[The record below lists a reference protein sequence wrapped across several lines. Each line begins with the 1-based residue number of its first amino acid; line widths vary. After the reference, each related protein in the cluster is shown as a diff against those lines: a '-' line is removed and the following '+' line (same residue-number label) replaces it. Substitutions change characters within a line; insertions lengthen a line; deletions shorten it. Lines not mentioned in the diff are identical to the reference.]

1 MGQKILIV
9 DDEIDL
15 LEILA
20 FNLQKAGFEV
30 ETATSGR
37 AALDIIGRESVSLVL
52 LDVMMNGM
60 DGFQTARKLR
70 LSGNTVPIIFL
81 TARATESDV
90 LEGFDNGGDDYI
102 AKPFSVREVV
112 ARVKAILSRAPQT
125 PMQLTFEEIKIDVA
139 AKEVSVGGHSVP
151 LTKTE
156 FALLSMMIARAGK
169 VISREEFIA
178 KIWGTEVYVEER
190 TVDVHI
196 ARLRKKLGAAGSY
209 IVNRSGYGYC
219 VES

>member
-15 LEILA
+15 LEILE
-20 FNLQKAGFEV
+20 FNLHKAGFDV
-30 ETATSGR
+30 LTATSGFQ
-37 AALDIIGRESVSLVL
+37 ALDTIEQEEIALVL

-60 DGFQTARKLR
+60 DGFETARKLR
-70 LSGNTVPIIFL
+70 DSGNTVPIIFL
-81 TARATESDV
+81 TARVQESDV
-90 LEGFDNGGDDYI
+90 LEGFGNGGDDYI

-112 ARVKAILSRAPQT
+112 ARVKAILSRTFKAPS
-125 PMQLTFEEIKIDVA
+125 MLTFENISIDTM
-139 AKEVSVGGHSVP
+139 AKEVSVAGVVVP

-156 FALLSMMIARAGK
+156 FSLLSMMIAHSGK
-169 VISREEFIA
+169 VIAREEFIS
-178 KIWGTEVYVEER
+178 KIWGTNIYVEHR

-196 ARLRKKLGAAGSY
+196 ARLRKKLGAAGIH

-219 VES
+219 IES